1 LLKKRRLKRSF
12 LKYFK
17 SFEIDVSINENS
29 VDDISDS
36 FGYFVYSKKS
46 EVKFLNRFTIEDIMV
61 IMKRTGLVK
70 HLHNRG
76 FENIIPIID
85 RDEALVHYLKIYG
98 NDTLPDNLLIDLR
111 LSETR
116 FIPDERFFEKDS
128 VLNTLDMIVIEWLT
142 LQNPR
147 TGFTD
152 TKPQLPGQRNP
163 GLGALRFM
171 MDIMFNIGRGV
182 IKDGFLDIPEHI
194 HGAIMYSSKFKFF
207 NPAHEAILRAIL
219 RDLKNYSLLDISW
232 GVTTDTIIDATTD
245 KPQEYKSSEQIFP
258 VSKRLQDYFNSKKYN
273 EEFKGVYREKRYW
286 LDFEEMIKRRS
297 EILKAKSIVDI

>member
-1 LLKKRRLKRSF
+1 M
-12 LKYFK
+12 
-17 SFEIDVSINENS
+17 SINESS
-29 VDDISDS
+29 VDDISES

-46 EVKFLNRFTIEDIMV
+46 GFKFLNRFTIEDIML
-61 IMKRTGLVK
+61 IMKQTGLMK
-70 HLHNRG
+70 HLHDRG

-147 TGFTD
+147 ASFTNA
-152 TKPQLPGQRNP
+152 KPQLPGQRNP

-171 MDIMFNIGRGV
+171 MDIMFRIGSGV

-232 GVTTDTIIDATTD
+232 GIKTDTIIDAKTD
-245 KPQEYKSSEQIFP
+245 KPQEYRSSEQIFP
-258 VSKRLQDYFNSKKYN
+258 VSKRLQDYFNSKKYS
-273 EEFKGVYREKRYW
+273 EEFKSAYKEKRFR
-286 LDFEEMIKRRS
+286 LDSEEMIRRRN
-297 EILKAKSIVDI
+297 EILKSKSIADI